1 MNLKEYA
8 TYAIKTL
15 TRQEEPLQDDVHML
29 MGMTTEVGELT
40 DAYKK
45 HLFYPKPLDVINVK
59 EEIGDLMW
67 YVVNFCNINGWDLE
81 SILEQNVK
89 KLKTRYPKDIF
100 ETEKANKRD
109 LFMERMALE
118 ENKEENGRLGR

>member
-1 MNLKEYA
+1 MNLKEYSK
-8 TYAIKTL
+8 YVVKTL
-15 TRQEEPLQDDVHML
+15 TCQDTLLQDDIHML

-45 HLFYPKPLDVINVK
+45 HIFYPKPLDVVNVK

-67 YVVNFCNINGWDLE
+67 YVINFCNVNGWDLE
-81 SILEQNVK
+81 SILEQNVQ
-89 KLKTRYPKDIF
+89 KLKIRYPNDIF

-109 LFMERMALE
+109 LDLEREALE
-118 ENKEENGRLGR
+118 ENREVGR